1 MIAKV
6 RNGSD
11 QVSSQAEMRIPYNF
25 FLFWGVE
32 QRHILFNNI
41 KKGHPM
47 NISKRIAT
55 CALGIVIACAGVVG
69 TTAPAMAAVG
79 NGSYARA
86 ARNLTW
92 ADAYNTAGS
101 RGYARAE
108 VGRIING
115 KRVVYYNGWKHGYA
129 YTSATTGSSWYAR
142 GLLK

>member
-1 MIAKV
+1 MERVKPYVTEEQIRAAKAV
-6 RNGSD
+6 NTLAFLLRHQPEQFKRVGRTEYAHCGHDSLK
-11 QVSSQAEMRIPYNF
+11 VSSNGK
-25 FLFWGVE
+25 WNWHSKGV
-32 QRHILFNNI
+32 
-41 KKGHPM
+41 G
-47 NISKRIAT
+47 
-55 CALGIVIACAGVVG
+55 G